1 MSSLLGTSE
10 ELALDKLGKG
20 TEESLLNKLLD
31 VFLSR
36 RFNWVEEGGLTA
48 EGN

>member
-10 ELALDKLGKG
+10 ELALDKRGKG
-20 TEESLLNKLLD
+20 AEESLLDKLD

-36 RFNWVEEGGLTA
+36 RFKWFEEGGLTA

>member
-10 ELALDKLGKG
+10 ELALDKRGKG
-20 TEESLLNKLLD
+20 AEDSLLDKLLD

-36 RFNWVEEGGLTA
+36 RFNWFEEGGLTA